1 MKSLGCFS
9 LGLFFLF
16 AMPAS
21 AVRAQS
27 PGPPEPSK
35 SEPAPEKGLRN
46 LVYEARHRDVVDLSA
61 AVRVLGSGVR
71 GAALSFSREFRTIT
85 VRDLPENVAAI
96 EAALKRL
103 DVPEPPRADVELHLY
118 VLVASHAPATAGR
131 IPEELGRAIE
141 ALKATLQYKTYSL
154 AASFTERV
162 RDGSREIHGEGVA
175 EIDDD
180 RGGKPGKRVMQAE
193 YGINQLSV
201 DREGSAGRIRLDGFK
216 LALVGGGGRA
226 QLRTDVTLADGEKVV
241 VGTSTVQD
249 KGLVV
254 VLSARVIR

>member
-1 MKSLGCFS
+1 MKSLACFS
-9 LGLFFLF
+9 LGLFLLF

-21 AVRAQS
+21 ELRAQS
-27 PGPPEPSK
+27 LGPPEVSK
-35 SEPAPEKGLRN
+35 AEAAPEKGLRN
-46 LVYEARHRDVVDLSA
+46 LVFEAKHRDVADLSA
-61 AVRVLGSGVR
+61 AVRIMGSGVR

-96 EAALKRL
+96 EGALKRL
-103 DVPEPPRADVELHLY
+103 DVAEPPRADVELRLY
-118 VLVASHAPATAGR
+118 VLIASNAPAASR
-131 IPEELGRAIE
+131 VPEELARAIE
-141 ALKATLQYKTYSL
+141 ALKATLHYKTYSL

-162 RDGSREIHGEGVA
+162 RDGSRDIHGEGVA

-201 DREGSAGRIRLDGFK
+201 DKEGSTVRIRLDGFK
-216 LALVGGGGRA
+216 LALVGGGRA
-226 QLRTDVTLADGEKVV
+226 QLKTDVTLADGEKVV

-254 VLSARVIR
+254 ILSARVIR

>member
-1 MKSLGCFS
+1 MKSPACFS
-9 LGLFFLF
+9 LGLFLLF

-21 AVRAQS
+21 EVRAQ
-27 PGPPEPSK
+27 PSGSTEVSK
-35 SEPAPEKGLRN
+35 AEPAPEKGLRN
-46 LVYEARHRDVVDLSA
+46 LVFEAKHRDVADLSA
-61 AVRVLGSGVR
+61 AVRIMGSGVR

-103 DVPEPPRADVELHLY
+103 DVAEPPRPDVELHLY
-118 VLVASHAPATAGR
+118 VLVASHAPATSAR
-131 IPEELGRAIE
+131 VPEELARAIE
-141 ALKATLQYKTYSL
+141 ALKATLHYKTYSL

-180 RGGKPGKRVMQAE
+180 SGGKPGKRVMQAE

-201 DREGSAGRIRLDGFK
+201 DKEGSAVRIRLDGFK
-216 LALVGGGGRA
+216 LALVGGGRA
-226 QLRTDVTLADGEKVV
+226 QLKTDVTLADGEKVV

>member
-1 MKSLGCFS
+1 MKALACSS
-9 LGLFFLF
+9 LGLFLLF
-16 AMPAS
+16 AVPAT

-27 PGPPEPSK
+27 PGSTEASK
-35 SEPAPEKGLRN
+35 AEPASEKGLRN
-46 LVYEARHRDVVDLSA
+46 LVFEAKHRDVVDLSA
-61 AVRVLGSGVR
+61 AVRIMGSGVH

-103 DVPEPPRADVELHLY
+103 DIAEPPRPDVELHLF
-118 VLVASHAPATAGR
+118 VLVASQAPAPSAR
-131 IPEELGRAIE
+131 VPEELVRVIE
-141 ALKATLQYKTYSL
+141 ALKATLHYKTYSL

-162 RDGSREIHGEGVA
+162 RDGSRDIHGEGVA

-201 DREGSAGRIRLDGFK
+201 DKDGSAVRIRLDGFK
-216 LALVGGGGRA
+216 LALVGGGRA
-226 QLRTDVTLADGEKVV
+226 QLKTDVTLADGEKVV

-254 VLSARVIR
+254 LLSARVIR